1 MYFLKL
7 RSMSRTSF
15 LRKLAK
21 QQNITISSRPKLSEV
36 FEQNIP
42 LLTLDKF
49 IKKESTDELKNIVDE
64 KEALY
69 TELFKLDVLDWA
81 DYIRTDWKRQ

>member
-1 MYFLKL
+1 
-7 RSMSRTSF
+7 MSRTSF